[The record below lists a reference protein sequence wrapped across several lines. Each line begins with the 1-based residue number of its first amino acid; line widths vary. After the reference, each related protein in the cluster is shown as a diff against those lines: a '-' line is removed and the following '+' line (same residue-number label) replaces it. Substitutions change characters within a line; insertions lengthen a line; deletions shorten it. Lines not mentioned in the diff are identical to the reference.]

1 MNNPNVDVDNEE
13 EEEYDDDEIKAILI
27 GETGT
32 GKTSLINTSIG
43 LEFKEKL
50 ESTQSSSIIQKTI
63 TINDKSYTINLWDT
77 IGQEQYRALN
87 KIFMKG
93 AKIVIFVYDITR
105 LETFQQLDFW
115 FKSTKEVL
123 GNKPIMGIIGNK
135 SDLYYQEAVNENV
148 AEEYAKKKGVPFS
161 LASAKTPKVFCD
173 FLEELVLK
181 YIQLNEGNIKK
192 PITKKLKINYE
203 GEDEEKINKK
213 KKCC

>member
-1 MNNPNVDVDNEE
+1 MNNPNVDIDEE
-13 EEEYDDDEIKAILI
+13 EDDDDEIKVILI

-43 LEFKEKL
+43 LEFKQKL
-50 ESTQSSSIIQKTI
+50 ESTHSSSIIQKTI
-63 TINDKSYTINLWDT
+63 TIKDKSYTINLWDT

-115 FKSTKEVL
+115 FDSTKEVL
-123 GNKPIMGIIGNK
+123 GDKPILGIIGNK
-135 SDLYYQEAVNENV
+135 SDLYYQEAVNEDV
-148 AEEYAKKKGVPFS
+148 AEEYAKKKGVSFS
-161 LASAKTPKVFCD
+161 LASAKTPKNFCD
-173 FLEELVLK
+173 FLEELVTK
-181 YIQLNEGNIKK
+181 YIQKNEGKAEKHN
-192 PITKKLKINYE
+192 TKKLKIKYE
-203 GEDEEKINKK
+203 GGDDGKMPKK